1 MSSLQQVNPNA
12 QSMRKR
18 DALMVNV
25 TAGRG
30 LQDVLRTNLGP
41 RGTLKMLVGGA
52 GQVKITKD
60 GRVLL
65 HEMQIQHPTACM
77 IARTATAQDDS
88 TGDGTTSCV
97 LLIGELMQRAE
108 RFISEGVHPR
118 IISDGF
124 ELAKEATCEFLE
136 KFKVKE
142 QDILKNREM
151 LVNVAGT
158 SLKTKLTPALAE
170 HVTEICT
177 DAVLCITKPGE
188 PIDLHM
194 IERMHMVH
202 KKALD
207 TRLVQ
212 GLVMDHGARHPDM
225 PRDLKNC
232 FILTTNISMEYEK
245 TDVDSTFMFKN
256 AEERAKC
263 VAAERTYTDEKVEAV
278 LELKRKVCPPGSG
291 KTFVVV
297 NQKGIDPMSLDM
309 LCKEGIYALRRA
321 KRRNMERL
329 MLACGG
335 WQVNS
340 IEDLKP
346 ECLGHADHVY
356 EETLGENKYCFVEGV
371 TNNTSCTIL
380 LQGPNPHTIAQLK
393 DAIRDGTRA
402 VKNAIDDLAVVPGA
416 GAFEIA
422 AHSYLVNTFKKG
434 VSGKAKLGVQAF
446 ADALLVIPKVLAEN
460 SGFDVMDS
468 ILELT
473 EEHEKTGEAVGLDV
487 YGGGAML
494 PADQGIWDNFT
505 VKKHFIMLSTVI
517 ASQLLLVDEVMRA
530 GRNMKRSGPSGR

>member
-1 MSSLQQVNPNA
+1 MASIQQLNPNA

-124 ELAKEATCEFLE
+124 ELAKEATCTFLE

-142 QDILKNREM
+142 ENMLKNRE
-151 LVNVAGT
+151 LLIN
-158 SLKTKLTPALAE
+158 TKLTPDLAA
-170 HVTEICT
+170 HLTEICT

-202 KKALD
+202 KQALD
-207 TRLVQ
+207 SRLVQ

-225 PRDLKNC
+225 PKDVC
-232 FILTTNISMEYEK
+232 FIFFSNFEFI
-245 TDVDSTFMFKN
+245 F
-256 AEERAKC
+256 
-263 VAAERTYTDEKVEAV
+263 RTK
-278 LELKRKVCPPGSG
+278 
-291 KTFVVV
+291 F
-297 NQKGIDPMSLDM
+297 
-309 LCKEGIYALRRA
+309 
-321 KRRNMERL
+321 
-329 MLACGG
+329 
-335 WQVNS
+335 
-340 IEDLKP
+340 
-346 ECLGHADHVY
+346 
-356 EETLGENKYCFVEGV
+356 
-371 TNNTSCTIL
+371 CT
-380 LQGPNPHTIAQLK
+380 
-393 DAIRDGTRA
+393 
-402 VKNAIDDLAVVPGA
+402 
-416 GAFEIA
+416 
-422 AHSYLVNTFKKG
+422 
-434 VSGKAKLGVQAF
+434 
-446 ADALLVIPKVLAEN
+446 
-460 SGFDVMDS
+460 
-468 ILELT
+468 
-473 EEHEKTGEAVGLDV
+473 
-487 YGGGAML
+487 
-494 PADQGIWDNFT
+494 
-505 VKKHFIMLSTVI
+505 
-517 ASQLLLVDEVMRA
+517 
-530 GRNMKRSGPSGR
+530 